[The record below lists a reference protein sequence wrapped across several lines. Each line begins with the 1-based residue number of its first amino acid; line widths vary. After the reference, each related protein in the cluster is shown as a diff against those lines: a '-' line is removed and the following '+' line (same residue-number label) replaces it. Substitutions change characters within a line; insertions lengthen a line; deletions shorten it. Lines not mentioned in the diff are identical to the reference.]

1 MSERIVY
8 GCTPRC
14 GKSILLETIQN
25 ISKSIVKHNAE
36 KIEEKLQ
43 ELTLNGC
50 DCGNK
55 KDFTVIY
62 CEQDFKYIRCDHCRR
77 HHCVPEVYTHDYIEK
92 LLGLN
97 RLN

>member
-1 MSERIVY
+1 MSEKILW
-8 GCTPRC
+8 GSPSKF
-14 GKSILLETIQN
+14 GKSLLGEHIQN
-25 ISKSIVKHNAE
+25 LTESIVKHNNS